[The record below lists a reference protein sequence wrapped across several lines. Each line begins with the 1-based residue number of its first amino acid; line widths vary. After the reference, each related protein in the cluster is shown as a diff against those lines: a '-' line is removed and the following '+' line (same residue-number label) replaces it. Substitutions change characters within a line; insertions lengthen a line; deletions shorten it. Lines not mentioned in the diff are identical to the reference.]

1 MKFKQNKGNRVLKY
15 LVLNKYKKNPII
27 SYIYENQLFKTLKK
41 DFLLVD
47 KSLRFCVV
55 RVRNLNKI
63 NPITKLRNID

>member
-1 MKFKQNKGNRVLKY
+1 MKFKQNKDNRVLKY

-27 SYIYENQLFKTLKK
+27 SYIYDNQLFKTLKK
-41 DFLLVD
+41 DFLMVD

-63 NPITKLRNID
+63 NSVTKIRNID

>member
-1 MKFKQNKGNRVLKY
+1 MKFKQNKDNRVLKY

>member
-1 MKFKQNKGNRVLKY
+1 MKFKQNKDNRVLKY

-27 SYIYENQLFKTLKK
+27 SYIYDNQLFKTLKK
-41 DFLLVD
+41 DFLMVD

-63 NPITKLRNID
+63 NSVTKLRNID

>member
-1 MKFKQNKGNRVLKY
+1 MKFKQNKDNRVLKY

-41 DFLLVD
+41 DFLMVD

-63 NPITKLRNID
+63 NPITKIRNID

>member
-1 MKFKQNKGNRVLKY
+1 MKFKQNKDNRVLKY

-27 SYIYENQLFKTLKK
+27 SYIYEIQLFKTLKK
-41 DFLLVD
+41 NFLMLD

-63 NPITKLRNID
+63 NPITKI

>member
-1 MKFKQNKGNRVLKY
+1 MKFKQNKDNRVLKY

-41 DFLLVD
+41 DFLMVD

-63 NPITKLRNID
+63 NSVTKIRNID